1 VRDNT
6 LKLLLLAASMTLLT
20 SILAHAAGLGRLTVL
35 STLGQPLLAE
45 VELLSV
51 QKGETITARLAS
63 PEVYQQANA
72 QYDNAL
78 VGTRVTVEKRPNGQL
93 YLKATTPRSIHEP
106 FIELLIEINSEN
118 GRVLRQY
125 TALLDPPGYGSAA
138 GEIPPPRVASAPQ
151 TSGPVSATPAPAAPA
166 PAAAPVPPPARGA
179 APAPKRA
186 ASAAGA
192 RQYGPIKPGETL
204 GRIARSVKPEGVS
217 LEQALVGL
225 YRENPDAFIK
235 KNMNLVKSGKILRVP
250 EAAELTAV
258 QQREAVQEVR
268 LQVADFNAFRGR
280 IADRA
285 GTASESGG
293 VTSGRIGSKVA
304 DSAGPGP
311 RDTVRLSRGEGK
323 GKGKAGAAD
332 RVRELEEE
340 VIAREKALSEANTR
354 IAQLEQ
360 IIKDSQRAA
369 ELKSSGAPAAQKS
382 AEKAAAVSVPAP
394 PGKAPEAPAATADKG
409 TPADAAK
416 AGAPM
421 VAEAPKDPDAAPV
434 AAPPG
439 MPEPAAKAEAKPMP
453 EPPPPAPEPDIMTTL
468 LEEPLYLAAGGA
480 VLLLGGLGF
489 MMARRRRSAAEGPAG
504 GDREKIAPSLGG
516 GAAPA
521 PAAPAAA
528 PRSALLPAAPA
539 RAPEPA
545 PSPARAPAAAPRPAR
560 AAGEG
565 DDNDLDFN
573 VGMRRGPAATAGAGA
588 QPERQPAPR
597 APEPP
602 TRAPEPPSAPAARV
616 LQPPAAAAAPP
627 HMPEPP
633 SRRAEPPAA
642 TAAPTRAPEPPPR
655 APDHAARATE
665 ALRAA
670 QARARAP
677 EPEPQPLE
685 PLMPDFALDSTGV
698 TPAPAKPEPAAPAK
712 DPNLM
717 DFDLDPLPPVGAPLQ
732 MEKVSSE
739 PPASVDFKL
748 DLNDLDINAPAPSSA
763 APPARDDHWYD
774 VQQKFDLA
782 KAYEEMGDKSGARDI
797 LQEVLREGDTEQKS
811 QAQKLLGSLG

>member
-6 LKLLLLAASMTLLT
+6 LKLLLLAACMMLLT

-51 QKGETITARLAS
+51 QKGETITARLAA

-72 QYDNAL
+72 QYNNAL
-78 VGTRVTVEKRPNGQL
+78 VGTRVTVEKRSNGQL
-93 YLKATTPRSIHEP
+93 YLKATTPRPIHEP

-138 GEIPPPRVASAPQ
+138 GEIPPPAVASAPQ
-151 TSGPVSATPAPAAPA
+151 TSGPVSATPAPAASA

-179 APAPKRA
+179 APARKPA

-340 VIAREKALSEANTR
+340 VIAREKALAEANTR
-354 IAQLEQ
+354 ISQLEQ

-369 ELKSSGAPAAQKS
+369 ALKSSGAPAAQKS

-394 PGKAPEAPAATADKG
+394 PGKLETPAATADKA

-421 VAEAPKDPDAAPV
+421 VAEAPKGPDAAPLT
-434 AAPPG
+434 APPG
-439 MPEPAAKAEAKPMP
+439 MPEPVAKAEAKPMP
-453 EPPPPAPEPDIMTTL
+453 EPPPPAPETDIMTTL
-468 LEEPLYLAAGGA
+468 LEEPLYLAALGG
-480 VLLLGGLGF
+480 VVLLGGLGF

-504 GDREKIAPSLGG
+504 GDRVKIAPSLGG
-516 GAAPA
+516 GTASA

-528 PRSALLPAAPA
+528 PKSALPPAAAA

-545 PSPARAPAAAPRPAR
+545 PSSARAPAAAPRPAR

-573 VGMRRGPAATAGAGA
+573 VGMRRGPAATAGAGP
-588 QPERQPAPR
+588 QPGRQPAPR

-602 TRAPEPPSAPAARV
+602 TRAPEPPSAPAAPV
-616 LQPPAAAAAPP
+616 LEPPAAAVPP
-627 HMPEPP
+627 RMPEPP
-633 SRRAEPPAA
+633 PRRAEPPAA

-677 EPEPQPLE
+677 EPQPLE

-698 TPAPAKPEPAAPAK
+698 TPAPAKPVPAAPAK